1 MPCPCVLIIAMIDAK
16 SRTALTIAG
25 SDPTGGAGF
34 QSDLR
39 TFSSMGVYGLSIAA
53 VLTAQNTGG
62 VHAIQEVPSDFVLS
76 QMNVLLQDISPD
88 AVKTGMLYSKDIV
101 SIIAGGIRKYSLKNV
116 VIDPV
121 TVSSTGVMLMEEKGL
136 DVVKGDLFPLAKVIT
151 PNIYEAGL
159 LAGMEVVDEED
170 MKEAALILKECGPA
184 AVIITG
190 GHLEDRAMDLLYD
203 GEEFLS
209 LENERLPGE
218 YHGTGCVF
226 SASMTACLARGYD
239 IKEAFIKAKDF
250 TYTAMKN
257 ALSAGKGMRLMNV

>member
-1 MPCPCVLIIAMIDAK
+1 MIDSK
-16 SRTALTIAG
+16 SRIALTIAG

-39 TFSSMGVYGLSIAA
+39 TFSAMGVYGLSIAS

-62 VHAIQEVPSDFVLS
+62 VHSIQDVPSDFVSS
-76 QMNVLLQDISPD
+76 QLEVLLQDIFPD
-88 AVKTGMLYSKDIV
+88 AAKTGMLYGRDVISA
-101 SIIAGGIRKYSLKNV
+101 IARGIRKYSLTNV

-121 TVSSTGVMLMEEKGL
+121 TVSSTGVTLIEEKGL
-136 DVVKGDLFPLAKVIT
+136 DVIKGDLFPLAKVIT

-159 LAGMEVVDEED
+159 LAGMEVGSEEE
-170 MKEAALILKECGPA
+170 MKEAAVILKEYGPGS
-184 AVIITG
+184 VIITG
-190 GHLEDRAMDLLYD
+190 GHLDDRAMDLLYD

-226 SASMTACLARGYD
+226 SASVTACLALGYD
-239 IKEAFIKAKDF
+239 IKEAVIKAKDF
-250 TYTAMKN
+250 TYRAMKN
-257 ALSAGKGMRLMNV
+257 ALSVGKGMRLMNV